1 MRECVREEKGLIHL
15 YHGDG
20 KGKTTAVIGLAIR
33 AAGAGRKVAFVQF
46 MKGNDS
52 SERNILESI
61 ERVTVLRSH
70 KDFGFYKQM
79 SEQDKAEL
87 REIHDNL
94 LKQVITGASTGKF
107 DVVIMDEVTYA
118 YEWNLLNRQQLEE
131 WMEKK
136 PDGLEIAMTGRNPAP
151 FMLEKADYISNIM
164 CQRHPYEKGIA
175 ARKGIEF

>member
-1 MRECVREEKGLIHL
+1 MEEKGLIHL
-15 YHGDG
+15 YHGEG
-20 KGKTTAVIGLAIR
+20 KGKTTAAIGLAIR
-33 AAGAGRKVAFVQF
+33 AAGAGRRVAFVQF

-52 SERNILESI
+52 SEQNILESI
-61 ERVTVLRSH
+61 ERVTVLRSP

-94 LKQVITGASTGKF
+94 LKQVITGASIGKF

-131 WMEKK
+131 WIEKK
-136 PDGLEIAMTGRNPAP
+136 PDGLEIVMTGRNPAL

-164 CQRHPYEKGIA
+164 CQRHPYEKGVV

>member
-1 MRECVREEKGLIHL
+1 
-15 YHGDG
+15 
-20 KGKTTAVIGLAIR
+20 
-33 AAGAGRKVAFVQF
+33 
-46 MKGNDS
+46 
-52 SERNILESI
+52 
-61 ERVTVLRSH
+61 
-70 KDFGFYKQM
+70 
-79 SEQDKAEL
+79 
-87 REIHDNL
+87 
-94 LKQVITGASTGKF
+94 
-107 DVVIMDEVTYA
+107 MDEVTYA